1 MIQIIHNYHYNIVLK
16 TLSVVHYVWQLS
28 QTRQILIIKH
38 LNVWMNGTTFK
49 KKKERKKGS
58 NIQTAMP
65 ETIPETENRQDG
77 AKDPQ
82 GSPFN
87 LFN

>member
-1 MIQIIHNYHYNIVLK
+1 
-16 TLSVVHYVWQLS
+16 
-28 QTRQILIIKH
+28 
-38 LNVWMNGTTFK
+38 MNGTTFK